1 MSIKM
6 YPSNCN
12 WAFDDDQTE
21 ADAEDDDA
29 DDDDDE
35 GDAGHLVKN
44 ATHVSNL
51 QAELAYSATWNLEVA
66 PSDVRWEMEE

>member
-1 MSIKM
+1 ML
-6 YPSNCN
+6 
-12 WAFDDDQTE
+12 T
-21 ADAEDDDA
+21 AE